1 MIVGSG
7 AGGDAFGIEL
17 ALIHWDDIEP
27 GEASFLCVRSR
38 LVRACWRSDTR
49 AKGVWYGRWR

>member
-7 AGGDAFGIEL
+7 GGGGDLEDGECSYCEER
-17 ALIHWDDIEP
+17 EP

-38 LVRACWRSDTR
+38 LVRDCWRAETR
-49 AKGVWYGRWR
+49 AKGV